1 MEEVNSKYKVLF
13 VCLGNICRS
22 PAAHG
27 IFEHVVREKGMEDKI
42 EVDSAGTYSGHRGEL
57 PDRRMRNA
65 AMYRG
70 YALTHRSRPVSS
82 LDFLDFD
89 MIIAMDDQNYEDLMH
104 LAPSVEATH
113 KIRRMAE
120 FFTTHKISYVPDPYY
135 MGAEGFQLVLDL
147 LEEEHVNLGVVVDVQ
162 EVYATT
168 HKLCDSV
175 DTVICTLADICQDT
189 LVRHC
194 VELLVVDVAYTSL
207 QRAHSLQKTLL
218 EGATY

>member
-1 MEEVNSKYKVLF
+1 MTELNNKYKVLF

-27 IFEHVVREKGMEDKI
+27 IFEHVVREKGMEDRI

-113 KIRRMAE
+113 KI
-120 FFTTHKISYVPDPYY
+120 SYVPDPYY

-147 LEEEHVNLGVVVDVQ
+147 LEEGCSNLYD
-162 EVYATT
+162 EIIKAE
-168 HKLCDSV
+168 SF
-175 DTVICTLADICQDT
+175 
-189 LVRHC
+189 
-194 VELLVVDVAYTSL
+194 
-207 QRAHSLQKTLL
+207 
-218 EGATY
+218 